1 MRGSLA
7 FADRL
12 IAIPVR
18 VRGLQRFAIS
28 IATGAA
34 GALAFE
40 PYRLFP
46 LLLLSYSVFVLLLDG
61 ASAGSNKL
69 RNAFWTGWGYGFG
82 FFLVGLYWVGYAF
95 LVDAQEHAWQLPFVA
110 VLLPGGLALF
120 FGLGALLC
128 VQIWRPGLQRIF
140 AFAAIFAI
148 IEWLRGHVL
157 TGFPWNLPAY
167 GWAASPAVLQ
177 SASVFGA
184 YGLSL
189 LTLLFG
195 ASFAAFGPGHNR
207 RERLLPI
214 LMTVVFVGFWADGE
228 ARLATADA
236 AMVPGV
242 DIRIVQPDTPE
253 PEKYDPRLMLRNWTR
268 LVDLSMAPVAHPP
281 TIIIWPEAASMPAVG
296 VASAPN
302 VAPFPVSRVPTALS
316 DIAKI
321 TARGAVLMTGTV
333 HIAQNAGAPKFYNSF
348 AMFGGGKLL
357 AGTDKF
363 HLVPFGEYLPFESAL
378 RAIGIT
384 EVAANTGFSS
394 GSGPQTFSV
403 PGAPP
408 VTPLIC
414 YEIIFPQAVT
424 GTPRPSWLVNMT
436 DDSWFGP
443 NAGPKQHLLIARVRA
458 IEEGLPIARAANS
471 GISVMIDSYGRIT
484 SRLDLGLRGFFDSGL
499 PVALPITPFARYGNF
514 ILLTLLVL
522 CGGATLWPQ
531 PRNES

>member
-1 MRGSLA
+1 MLSVPL
-7 FADRL
+7 RL
-12 IAIPVR
+12 
-18 VRGLQRFAIS
+18 RGLKRCGFSAAI
-28 IATGAA
+28 GGA

-40 PYRLFP
+40 PYGLFP
-46 LLLLSYSVFVLLLDG
+46 LLLLSYAGLVLLLDG
-61 ASAGSNKL
+61 ASAGPKKL
-69 RNAFWTGWGYGFG
+69 RSAFWIGWSYGFG
-82 FFLVGLYWVGYAF
+82 FFLVGLYWIGYAF
-95 LVDAQEHAWQLPFVA
+95 LVDAQEHAWQLPFIA
-110 VLLPGGLALF
+110 VLIPGGLGLF

-128 VQIWRPGLQRIF
+128 VLIWRPGLQRIF
-140 AFAAIFAI
+140 AFAAIFAV
-148 IEWLRGHVL
+148 IEYLRGHVL

-167 GWAASPAVLQ
+167 GWAASLAVLQ

-195 ASFAAFGPGHNR
+195 ASLATLVRGHNR

-214 LMTVVFVGFWADGE
+214 LMVVVFVGFWADGE
-228 ARLATADA
+228 ARLATADNG
-236 AMVPGV
+236 MVRGV
-242 DIRIVQPDTPE
+242 RIRIVQPDTPE
-253 PEKYDPRLMLRNWTR
+253 PEKYDPSLMVRNWTR
-268 LVDLSMAPVAHPP
+268 LVDLSIAPAVQQP

-296 VASAPN
+296 VFSSPTAQ
-302 VAPFPVSRVPTALS
+302 PFPVQRVPTALS
-316 DIAKI
+316 DISRI

-333 HIAQNAGAPKFYNSF
+333 RIDQNGGAPKSFNSF
-348 AMFGGGKLL
+348 AMFGAGRLL
-357 AGTDKF
+357 AGSDKF
-363 HLVPFGEYLPFESAL
+363 HLVPFGEYLPFESTL
-378 RAIGIT
+378 RGIGIT

-394 GSGPQTFSV
+394 GTGPQTFSV

-414 YEIIFPQAVT
+414 YEIIFPRAVT

-471 GISVMIDSYGRIT
+471 GISVMIDGYGRIR
-484 SRLDLGLRGFFDSGL
+484 SRLDLGTRGFIDAGL
-499 PVALPITPFARYGNF
+499 PVALPMTPFARYGNF

-522 CGGATLWPQ
+522 CSGAAVWPH
-531 PRNES
+531 PRNEA

>member
-1 MRGSLA
+1 M
-7 FADRL
+7 
-12 IAIPVR
+12 
-18 VRGLQRFAIS
+18 
-28 IATGAA
+28 ATGAA

-40 PYRLFP
+40 PYRVFP
-46 LLLLSYSVFVLLLDG
+46 LLLLSYAGFVLLLDG
-61 ASAGSNKL
+61 ASAGPKKS
-69 RNAFWTGWGYGFG
+69 RTAFWIGWSYGFG
-82 FFLVGLYWVGYAF
+82 FFLVGLYWIGYAF

-110 VLLPGGLALF
+110 VLVPGGLALF

-128 VQIWRPGLQRIF
+128 VLLWRPGVQRIF
-140 AFAAIFAI
+140 AFAAIFAV
-148 IEWLRGHVL
+148 IEYLRGHVL

-195 ASFAAFGPGHNR
+195 ASFAVFGRWHNR

-228 ARLATADA
+228 ARLLTADNTTI
-236 AMVPGV
+236 PGV
-242 DIRIVQPDTPE
+242 RIRIVQPDTPE
-253 PEKYDPRLMLRNWTR
+253 PEKYDPRLMVRNWAR
-268 LVDLSMAPVAHPP
+268 LVDLSTAPAAQPP
-281 TIIIWPEAASMPAVG
+281 TIIVWPEAASMPAVG
-296 VASAPN
+296 ILSSPTVP
-302 VAPFPVSRVPTALS
+302 PFPAARVPTALS

-333 HIAQNAGAPKFYNSF
+333 RIEQTSGAPKSYNSF
-348 AMFGGGKLL
+348 AMFGAGGKLI
-357 AGTDKF
+357 AGSDKF
-363 HLVPFGEYLPFESAL
+363 HLVPFGEYLPFENAM

-384 EVAANTGFSS
+384 EVAASTGFSS
-394 GSGPQTFSV
+394 GTGPQTFSV

-443 NAGPKQHLLIARVRA
+443 NAGPKQHLLIAQVRA

-471 GISVMIDSYGRIT
+471 GISVMIDGYGRIR
-484 SRLDLGLRGFFDSGL
+484 SRLDLGLRGFLDAGL
-499 PVALPITPFARYGNF
+499 PVALPVTPFARYGNF
-514 ILLTLLVL
+514 ILLTLLLL

-531 PRNES
+531 PRIET